1 MSPIA
6 AATWS
11 TEMTPIPAGLPN
23 TGGLLMNPLFGH
35 DGQRVLTLITGI
47 GDLTAEEVDQVT
59 DAWKQICPSDRAA
72 AWAQLVR
79 TTTEQERYQILA
91 AASLARR
98 EALAT
103 AHRLRRVDWAFW
115 AAVSDAAA
123 AVAAGTRIGRHYDT
137 LTTPLAAVMPPLAA
151 SPGPAHVSTAGFTGE
166 DPRSSA
172 VLSEGA

>member
-1 MSPIA
+1 
-6 AATWS
+6 
-11 TEMTPIPAGLPN
+11 
-23 TGGLLMNPLFGH
+23 MNPLFGH
-35 DGQRVLTLITGI
+35 DGQRVMALIIGI
-47 GDLTAEEVDQVT
+47 GGLTAKEVGQVT
-59 DAWKQICPSDRAA
+59 DAWKQVCPSDRAA

-91 AASLARR
+91 AASVARR

-103 AHRLRRVDWAFW
+103 AHRLRQVDWAFW

-123 AVAAGTRIGRHYDT
+123 AVAAGPRIGRHYDT
-137 LTTPLAAVMPPLAA
+137 LTAPLAAVMPSVTA
-151 SPGPAHVSTAGFTGE
+151 SPDPAQASTAGFTGH

>member
-1 MSPIA
+1 
-6 AATWS
+6 
-11 TEMTPIPAGLPN
+11 
-23 TGGLLMNPLFGH
+23 MNPLFGH
-35 DGQRVLTLITGI
+35 NGQRVLALITGI
-47 GDLTAEEVDQVT
+47 DDLTAEEVDQVT
-59 DAWKQICPSDRAA
+59 DAWRQVCPSDRAA
-72 AWAQLVR
+72 AWARLVR

>member
-1 MSPIA
+1 
-6 AATWS
+6 
-11 TEMTPIPAGLPN
+11 
-23 TGGLLMNPLFGH
+23 MNPLFGH

-123 AVAAGTRIGRHYDT
+123 AVAAGPRLGSLYNT
-137 LTTPLAAVMPPLAA
+137 LTAPLAAVMPPLAA
-151 SPGPAHVSTAGFTGE
+151 SPGSVHAGTAGLTGQ
-166 DPRSSA
+166 DRRSSA
-172 VLSEGA
+172 VLGESA

>member
-1 MSPIA
+1 
-6 AATWS
+6 
-11 TEMTPIPAGLPN
+11 
-23 TGGLLMNPLFGH
+23 MNPLLGH
-35 DGQRVLTLITGI
+35 DGQRVLLLIAGI
-47 GDLTAEEVDQVT
+47 GDFTAEEVDQVT
-59 DAWKQICPSDRAA
+59 GTWKQACPLARAA
-72 AWAQLVR
+72 AWAELVR

-103 AHRLRRVDWAFW
+103 AHRLHRVDWAFW

-137 LTTPLAAVMPPLAA
+137 LTAPLAAVMPPLAA
-151 SPGPAHVSTAGFTGE
+151 GVPAE
-166 DPRSSA
+166 NPRSPA

>member
-1 MSPIA
+1 
-6 AATWS
+6 
-11 TEMTPIPAGLPN
+11 
-23 TGGLLMNPLFGH
+23 MNPMFGP

-47 GDLTAEEVDQVT
+47 ADLTADEVDQVT
-59 DAWKQICPSDRAA
+59 DAWKQVCPADRAT
-72 AWAQLVR
+72 AWAWLVQ

-123 AVAAGTRIGRHYDT
+123 AVAAGTRIGRHHDT
-137 LTTPLAAVMPPLAA
+137 LTAPLAAVMPSLTANQ
-151 SPGPAHVSTAGFTGE
+151 GPAHASAAGFAGH
-166 DPRSSA
+166 DPRASG